1 MARARFRRRGSTRRV
16 GRSIT
21 VVVAAVTVTAVRAMA
36 AAAVVAAVAVAV
48 AAAAASSTRARA
60 ERRATIVSTM
70 TRPALVL
77 ASLLFACSTAPSGA
91 LDAASSQID
100 AGATRVTAPP
110 PLAAMA
116 VFGPPVP
123 RPEQISS
130 TFGPRWKTSA
140 SRYDFHPGIDWF
152 DAEGTPVTA
161 IGDGVV
167 EAVHPDGSTAFP
179 DGGNV
184 LVVRHALPAAT
195 TFHGQRVDRFY
206 AVYLHL
212 SSFAVAQGDA
222 VTRGQ
227 VVAAIGHTGDTTFD
241 HLHFETRV
249 QTLCSMQYQLAN
261 PTSSCVTGFDPHVH
275 PFLFVGGRDDD
286 AIVLEEIAP
295 AAGDAW
301 AVRYTAT
308 RGDLDLDVIETDLG
322 ALGFD
327 ERRGLDASA
336 LARLDDFHYAWLT
349 LVPAPFGSTDD
360 RLVMEL
366 HFPVRPAFVEVR
378 DIHGAGVRLGARP

>member
-1 MARARFRRRGSTRRV
+1 M
-16 GRSIT
+16 
-21 VVVAAVTVTAVRAMA
+21 VVAAAV
-36 AAAVVAAVAVAV
+36 V

-60 ERRATIVSTM
+60 ERRSGTLAGTM

-77 ASLLFACSTAPSGA
+77 ASLLFACSNTPSGA
-91 LDAASSQID
+91 PDAASARAD
-100 AGATRVTAPP
+100 AGATIVMAPP

-116 VFGPPVP
+116 VFAAPVP
-123 RPEQISS
+123 RPDQISS

-167 EAVHPDGSTAFP
+167 EAAHRDGSTAFP
-179 DGGNV
+179 NGGNV
-184 LVVRHALPAAT
+184 LVVRHAMPMAT
-195 TFHGQRVDRFY
+195 TFHGQAVDRFY

-227 VVAAIGHTGDTTFD
+227 VVGAIGHTGDTTFD

-261 PTSSCVTGFDPHVH
+261 PTASCVIGFDPHVH

-286 AIVLEEIAP
+286 AITLEEIAP

-327 ERRGLDASA
+327 ERRGLDASSLA
-336 LARLDDFHYAWLT
+336 LLDDFHYPWLT
-349 LVPAPFGSTDD
+349 LVPAPFGSSDE

-378 DIHGAGVRLGARP
+378 DIHGAGLRLGSP